1 MEIVYA
7 LTGCIIGAVGCYGV
21 MRGKVQLAMAE
32 VQAEITRR
40 VKEVAAIGETAMKS
54 AALADSRLDRIG
66 ELARENK
73 ALSDDLIAVKAE
85 RDRLAVKAAKFD
97 NMTDRDEKGRFVNRE
112 KQADAI
118 RTAALHERM
127 RRSLGVR

>member
-97 NMTDRDEKGRFVNRE
+97 NMTRRDPETGRFYDRD
-112 KQADAI
+112 
-118 RTAALHERM
+118 AA
-127 RRSLGVR
+127 